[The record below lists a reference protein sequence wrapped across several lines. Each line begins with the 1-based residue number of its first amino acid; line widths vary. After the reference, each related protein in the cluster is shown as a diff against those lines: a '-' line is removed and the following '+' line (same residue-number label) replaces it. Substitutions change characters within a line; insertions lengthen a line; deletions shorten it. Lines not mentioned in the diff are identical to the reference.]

1 MKIVER
7 YRKRANETSIDYAI
21 AKKNSEKIAN
31 DEAKKFKADEI
42 QDDNYSNYASI
53 FEASMNDDIGEL
65 VFESPFEIPT
75 LEERFT
81 E

>member
-1 MKIVER
+1 MKL
-7 YRKRANETSIDYAI
+7 
-21 AKKNSEKIAN
+21 
-31 DEAKKFKADEI
+31 KKFKADEI

-65 VFESPFEIPT
+65 VFESPFEVPT
-75 LEERFT
+75 LEERFA